1 MIMRL
6 SDSQSLDGLPHS
18 DLEEDS
24 SDEGVSDLS
33 SQRNRM
39 GSGGTMDLQA
49 AANAYYAGKQPG
61 NNNNKNKNV
70 KK

>member
-1 MIMRL
+1 MRL

-39 GSGGTMDLQA
+39 GSGGTTDLQA
-49 AANAYYAGKQPG
+49 AANAYYAGKQTG

>member
-1 MIMRL
+1 
-6 SDSQSLDGLPHS
+6 
-18 DLEEDS
+18 LEEDS

-39 GSGGTMDLQA
+39 GSGGTDLQA
-49 AANAYYAGKQPG
+49 AANAYYAGKQTG